1 MKKFEIYR
9 ADLDKIVCK
18 EIKAD
23 DAAHAIGQ
31 YAAFLMQH
39 GMIAMND
46 EACVMKKRDGN
57 TATITTVQGKE
68 FLVEA
73 REI

>member
-1 MKKFEIYR
+1 MKTFEIYR

-31 YAAFLMQH
+31 YAAFLMLH
-39 GMIAMND
+39 GMITMSDDAWAMEN
-46 EACVMKKRDGN
+46 CDGD
-57 TATITTVQGKE
+57 TATITTAQGKE
-68 FLVEA
+68 FMVEA

>member
-1 MKKFEIYR
+1 MKTFEIYR

-31 YAAFLMQH
+31 YAAFLMAH
-39 GMIAMND
+39 GMIAMSD
-46 EACVMKKRDGN
+46 DA
-57 TATITTVQGKE
+57 
-68 FLVEA
+68 
-73 REI
+73 